1 MNNIR
6 ELTSEEII
14 LVSGGNANSNYER
27 GESRNRN
34 TGARN
39 SLAKN
44 APTHIYNSADSCA
57 AGILGGLI
65 AGSPGGPVGMLAG
78 ALVGLSQV
86 NAPKRVLAINQT
98 PVVKI
103 QLIISPGNVVG
114 KLSVFS

>member
-78 ALVGLSQV
+78 VIGG
-86 NAPKRVLAINQT
+86 AIAGQCT
-98 PVVKI
+98 KE
-103 QLIISPGNVVG
+103 S
-114 KLSVFS
+114 FSNKSDSGSKDTTNNFAGQCRW